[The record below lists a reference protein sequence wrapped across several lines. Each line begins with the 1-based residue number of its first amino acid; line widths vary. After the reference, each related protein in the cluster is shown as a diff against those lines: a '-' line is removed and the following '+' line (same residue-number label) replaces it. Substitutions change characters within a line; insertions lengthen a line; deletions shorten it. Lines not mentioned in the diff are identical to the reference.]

1 MASTAPL
8 PNHILFVID
17 SLNGRGGA
25 EGALVKITRGLI
37 QSGVRC
43 SIITFNTG
51 PFSDLASYPCPVRV
65 MTVRFRFGFGALA
78 AIYQIFRQIR
88 AEGVDVVHS
97 FFPASDIL
105 GGIAGLLGGCRLM
118 ISSRRDMGI
127 LSRPGHDLVY
137 RFMNTCFDQIQAVS
151 ERVREFV
158 IQHDRVDPAKVVT
171 VYNGV
176 DLETWQT
183 GGEDPVP
190 DLFGPGPR
198 IVSIG
203 HMRRVKGY
211 DVLLHAAVRVVSEC
225 PSAQFLIIGG
235 ESEMG
240 VAAELRELAGTLGIA
255 KNVRFL
261 GPTHD
266 VPDLARHGDVYCL
279 LSRSEGLSNAL
290 IEAMAAGLPPVVTS
304 VGGNPEVVE
313 HGHNGF
319 LVPSEDPESAAKAIL
334 SLITNPDLRE
344 RMGHCARISV
354 EQRFSTNRM
363 IATMLHNYQT
373 LLDRPNRRSTLE
385 RAA

>member
-1 MASTAPL
+1 MTSTTPL

-65 MTVRFRFGFGALA
+65 MNVRFRFGLGALA
-78 AIYQIFRQIR
+78 AIYKIFRQIR
-88 AEGVDVVHS
+88 SDGVDVVHT

-105 GGIAGLLGGCRLM
+105 GGLAGMLGGCRLM

-127 LSRPGHDLVY
+127 LARPGHELAY
-137 RFMNTCFDQIQAVS
+137 RIMNKCFDQIQAVS

-158 IQHDRVDPAKVVT
+158 IEHDGVDPAKVVT

-176 DLETWQT
+176 DLDAWQIR
-183 GGEDPVP
+183 EKASAPEQR
-190 DLFGPGPR
+190 GPGPR

-211 DVLLHAAVRVVSEC
+211 DVLLRAAARVVSEC

-235 ESEMG
+235 ESEKG
-240 VAAELRELAGTLGIA
+240 VAGELRELAGTLGISN
-255 KNVRFL
+255 NVRFL

-266 VPDLARHGDVYCL
+266 VPDLIRHGDIYCL

-290 IEAMAAGLPPVVTS
+290 IEAMAAGLPPVVTA

-313 HGHNGF
+313 HGRNGL
-319 LVPSEDPESAAKAIL
+319 LVPSEDPAGAASAIL
-334 SLITNPDLRE
+334 DLIANPDRRE
-344 RMGHCARISV
+344 EMGRQARTSI
-354 EQRFSTNRM
+354 EQRFSTKRM
-363 IATMLHNYQT
+363 IATMLHNYQA
-373 LLDRPNRRSTLE
+373 LLHRPGRRSALE